1 MRLPSNATGTSLFRA
16 RVVSFVAALYDERWI
31 ACSDAADEDGDEGG
45 GDDGA
50 SSRCSGFHASL
61 VEELSR
67 RWRSERGIQN
77 SGCKERT

>member
-1 MRLPSNATGTSLFRA
+1 MYCGRPAFPP
-16 RVVSFVAALYDERWI
+16 RVVSFVAALYDEGWI